1 MGKGTPS
8 LSHALVCPGVTQV
21 MDAVLSRLACPQ
33 HDLLLLYYPGQQK
46 VVCVI
51 KSVEHR
57 TVSVGTMEHITN
69 VGNISMCY
77 GTYCIYICPRY
88 QPMERHSQ

>member
-57 TVSVGTMEHITN
+57 TGGSVLRTRAQHGSTD
-69 VGNISMCY
+69 
-77 GTYCIYICPRY
+77 
-88 QPMERHSQ
+88 

>member
-21 MDAVLSRLACPQ
+21 MDAVLSRLACHQ

-57 TVSVGTMEHITN
+57 TVSLMTNMSKERTGTQSYRVSLSYTSA
-69 VGNISMCY
+69 IS
-77 GTYCIYICPRY
+77 I
-88 QPMERHSQ
+88 